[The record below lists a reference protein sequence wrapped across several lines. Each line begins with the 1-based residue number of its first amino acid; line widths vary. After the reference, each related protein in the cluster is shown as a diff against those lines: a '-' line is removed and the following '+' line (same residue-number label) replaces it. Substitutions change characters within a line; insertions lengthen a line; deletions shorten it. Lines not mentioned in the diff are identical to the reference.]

1 MGPTPLHRVNPAC
14 ARYIFSQ
21 VVMAF
26 LVGVGDEEPLRYRI
40 LPINKFMNL
49 GAQRLSHT
57 LHVCAAQVCAASLAC
72 TAHVCTG
79 QLLRGSHCT
88 SAVIDS

>member
-1 MGPTPLHRVNPAC
+1 MLGSVMADEYVIVQQLGSPQSAVPIKSRWIAALPRRQRFCDGPTPSPR
-14 ARYIFSQ
+14 ARHIFSQ

-49 GAQRLSHT
+49 GARRL
-57 LHVCAAQVCAASLAC
+57 
-72 TAHVCTG
+72 
-79 QLLRGSHCT
+79 
-88 SAVIDS
+88 